1 MAYDDTDAACFYG
14 SDSGDESIEER
25 DDDDESSCISGD
37 FINDGA
43 YTQHPSQGDGTTQT
57 ACMYLAVNNYR
68 LQMESPDDLDSHGKP
83 NVRKIFRSKRH
94 HHHHQL
100 SMQSSVV
107 DSSGGTSYTSDDGMR
122 SPIIEVPKG
131 DPSPAHEDQDEDCGG
146 SNGSVFFD
154 QSALQPM
161 LKSKERPDHHPSDHH
176 PSAVLLPP
184 IAKKLR
190 FSTNALPPPPP
201 LQQQQHRRR
210 QLTVPDLDSSS
221 DDSDDDDVPHVS
233 CNPHN
238 LKILRKCPHKNKQLV
253 VNENALSS
261 WSCRD
266 MDGKNW
272 DSGKGKDFSL
282 PRKVDRKPLGVIVVH
297 GNSKR
302 SDDAIHEEDATLV

>member
-1 MAYDDTDAACFYG
+1 VAYDDTDAAWFYG

-83 NVRKIFRSKRH
+83 NVRKIFRSKRY
-94 HHHHQL
+94 HHHQL

-107 DSSGGTSYTSDDGMR
+107 DSSGGTSCTSDDGMR

-131 DPSPAHEDQDEDCGG
+131 DPNVEDDDDEDDGG

-266 MDGKNW
+266 MDGKDW

-282 PRKVDRKPLGVIVVH
+282 PHKVNRKPLGVIAMH

>member
-1 MAYDDTDAACFYG
+1 MAYDTDAAGFYD

-57 ACMYLAVNNYR
+57 ASMYLAVNNYR

-94 HHHHQL
+94 HHHQL

-107 DSSGGTSYTSDDGMR
+107 DSSGGTSYMSDDGMR
-122 SPIIEVPKG
+122 SPVIEVPKG
-131 DPSPAHEDQDEDCGG
+131 DPSPAHEEDDEDGGG

-161 LKSKERPDHHPSDHH
+161 LKSKERPDHHS
-176 PSAVLLPP
+176 SAVLLPP

-190 FSTNALPPPPP
+190 FSTNAPPPP
-201 LQQQQHRRR
+201 LQQQHRRR
-210 QLTVPDLDSSS
+210 QLTAPDLDSSS

-238 LKILRKCPHKNKQLV
+238 LKILRKCPYKNKRLV
-253 VNENALSS
+253 VDENALSS

-266 MDGKNW
+266 MDGKDW

-282 PRKVDRKPLGVIVVH
+282 PRKVDREPLGVIAVH